1 MQKPAI
7 TDKDIH
13 PLIKNR
19 WSPRSFDVR
28 SVETVKL
35 QRLFEAARWAPSSF
49 NEQPWRFVAGIKG
62 DETWQKIFDSLNE
75 WNQQWAAEAP
85 VLVLTI
91 GSTRHA
97 KNNKENAIFK
107 YDVGQAVAC
116 LTVQASADGLVVHQ
130 MGGFSKQK
138 AVEHF
143 DIPED
148 FVPLTVSAIGYQAA
162 PEKLPADFETLERN
176 PRSRKPLEEFVFS
189 GRFGQPSTLAS

>member
-1 MQKPAI
+1 MQKPAV
-7 TDKDIH
+7 TDKDLH

-49 NEQPWRFVAGIKG
+49 NEQPWRFVAGEKG
-62 DETWQKIFDSLNE
+62 DETWQKIFDSLND
-75 WNQQWAAEAP
+75 WNQQWAAQAP
-85 VLVLTI
+85 VLVLTL
-91 GSTRHA
+91 GSARHA
-97 KNNKENAIFK
+97 KNNKENATFK

-138 AVEHF
+138 TVEHF

-148 FVPLTVSAIGYQAA
+148 FVPLTISAIGYQAA
-162 PEKLPADFETLERN
+162 PENLPADFETLERS
-176 PRSRKPLEEFVFS
+176 PRSRKPLEELVYS
-189 GRFGQPSTLAS
+189 GRFGQSITLTG